1 MGKSL
6 KCTQSIADYM
16 VMVICTISPR
26 GKKKKKKKEGSTQ
39 TPADEHLIKNVD
51 EYPIVHQLYPV
62 HG

>member
-1 MGKSL
+1 
-6 KCTQSIADYM
+6 
-16 VMVICTISPR
+16 MVICTISPR